1 MPVFWSPQ
9 RLSKIPSPMRNSP
22 LAPKQGLSS
31 DNISFNKAPRKSPI
45 RIAKMMKT
53 KTQNF
58 FLKKNKLRIK
68 ITGKMKI
75 IL

>member
-1 MPVFWSPQ
+1 
-9 RLSKIPSPMRNSP
+9 MRNSP

-58 FLKKNKLRIK
+58 FLKKNKIK
-68 ITGKMKI
+68 NKNSRENENNLVEI
-75 IL
+75 I